1 MLLYRIRIAAVFR
14 KSKTRAPPVLLLTD
28 EVIVKALDVPRSLI
42 VPAARVVD
50 LPRQI
55 ESAHHFCHLPG
66 IKLSPS
72 LVEQNPERH
81 ARCIVKL
88 MNRLAALPLPPLSS
102 RF

>member
-1 MLLYRIRIAAVFR
+1 MPD
-14 KSKTRAPPVLLLTD
+14 TG
-28 EVIVKALDVPRSLI
+28 VILVNLGT
-42 VPAARVVD
+42 PAAPTAQAVRAFLQPFLSDRRVVD
-50 LPRQI
+50 LPRRI